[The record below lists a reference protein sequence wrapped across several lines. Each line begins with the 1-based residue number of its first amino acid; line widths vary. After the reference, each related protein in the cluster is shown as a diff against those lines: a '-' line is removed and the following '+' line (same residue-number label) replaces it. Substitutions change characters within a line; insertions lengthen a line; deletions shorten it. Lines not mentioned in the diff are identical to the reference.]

1 MFLVLPP
8 LHFITYK
15 IDRHETKNLKPI
27 QGEVVCKFISCD
39 YSFITLILMT
49 NLFLKHQM
57 LQGEFWCWSLSG
69 LKGLKGNEKMLGL
82 AEFTIISMTNF
93 DLWRGIRNNAI
104 KSSLFDRITGIATQI
119 VHVFNTVTIA
129 KVNANGMIF

>member
-1 MFLVLPP
+1 
-8 LHFITYK
+8 
-15 IDRHETKNLKPI
+15 
-27 QGEVVCKFISCD
+27 
-39 YSFITLILMT
+39 MT

-69 LKGLKGNEKMLGL
+69 LKGLKGNEKMPGL
-82 AEFTIISMTNF
+82 AEFTIISITNF

-129 KVNANGMIF
+129 KVNANGMIFW